1 MPKLGYRMNTR
12 SLNFISSLW
21 NFSSNEN
28 SVYLTHGLYRWYG
41 KLVPQLVAKVLD
53 LYTQPNDSIIANFS
67 GSGTIALEAMLRN
80 INCIGTDIN
89 PLALLLAKVKTTKL
103 RIDSINLLIEQI
115 LNEAKKIENTV
126 SVSHLYQPEKWYSGR
141 SAYKLVALK
150 KTIDKIE
157 NRDIRDFLYITLAAI
172 TRECSNMDSRCV
184 NHIVLD
190 KNSKEKDVYNTFKGA
205 VVNSYEDIKKLNDIQ
220 TNSQISFLKHT
231 ASDMEYVADSSI
243 DLVFSHPPYLN
254 AVNYYNIYRLST
266 DLLEM
271 KYDEI
276 RDEDFS
282 AKKIDVFLK
291 FMKMSFAESYRVL
304 KKNKRCVVVIG
315 DTRYKGNLI
324 TLQVD
329 FVNLLKECG
338 FAIEDMFIWEMN
350 RKAGMNVAR
359 RGNFID
365 HNFVIVAKKEK

>member
-1 MPKLGYRMNTR
+1 MDTK

-21 NFSSNEN
+21 NFPTNESSG
-28 SVYLTHGLYRWYG
+28 YLTHGLYRWYG

-80 INCIGTDIN
+80 VNCIGTDIN

-103 RIDSINLLIEQI
+103 HIDSVNLLIKQT
-115 LNEAKKIENTV
+115 LDEAKKIENIV
-126 SVSHLYQPEKWYSGR
+126 SVAHLYQPEKWYSGR
-141 SAYKLVALK
+141 NAYKLVALK
-150 KTIDKIE
+150 KTIDKIK
-157 NRDIRDFLYITLAAI
+157 NKDIQDFLYIALAAI

-190 KNSKEKDVYNTFKGA
+190 KNSKGKDVYSTFEST
-205 VVNSYEDIKKLNDIQ
+205 VINSYENIQKLNDIQ

-231 ASDMEYVADSSI
+231 ASDMGYAADNSI

-276 RDEDFS
+276 RDDDFS
-282 AKKIDVFLK
+282 AKKLDIFLK
-291 FMKMSFAESYRVL
+291 FMKKSFAESYRVL

-338 FAIEDMFIWEMN
+338 FEIEDMFIWEMN
-350 RKAGMNVAR
+350 KKAGMNVAR